1 MDQEIRQSDTGG
13 FLRAAKNEGVL
24 RFRASTDA
32 IDRHQSIVIQKGID
46 FRNFS
51 GAFLWGHDSF
61 KGMFGGGPEIKN
73 NLGKVIKKSITNFM
87 RGNKPA
93 VATDIDVRFSEVNP
107 FAVMAEGMVREG
119 ILGNTSIAF
128 IPDREKIRTE
138 VIKKKEIRIF
148 DKVELLEISLVPVP
162 ANPEAVALVRS
173 MNQSLGEEILEV
185 PQGTVQRRSDED
197 GDWFFVENSWQFRMP
212 RKLMSLDEL
221 MNIGESV
228 RGIVP
233 ANISTTKAAEDQRF
247 PVVTIS
253 DFKTSLSTTWEGLT
267 VKEKREIM
275 GHFAWSPSGD
285 TTTFRF
291 SDMRFPHH
299 DPGNGSVVLRG
310 VHFAMDEL
318 LGAKGQAKIPGE
330 DRRKV
335 YNHLAAHIRSFDRV
349 PPDFR
354 SADDPPPKGA
364 DIGSVGQIV
373 SQTVKTWAETQR
385 S

>member
-1 MDQEIRQSDTGG
+1 MDQDIRQSDTGG

-46 FRNFS
+46 FKNFS

-73 NLGKVIKKSITNFM
+73 NLGKVISKTRSNFM

-128 IPDREKIRTE
+128 IPISHRKEE
-138 VIKKKEIRIF
+138 IKGKEIRIF

-162 ANPEAVALVRS
+162 SNPEAVALVRS
-173 MNQSLGEEILEV
+173 MSLSLGEELVEV

-197 GDWFFVENSWQFRMP
+197 GDWFFVEDSWQFRVP
-212 RKLMSLDEL
+212 RKLMSLNEL
-221 MNIGESV
+221 MNIGEDAK
-228 RGIVP
+228 GIVP
-233 ANISTTKAAEDQRF
+233 ANISTSKAPETTRWSA
-247 PVVTIS
+247 PTLS
-253 DFKTSLSTTWEGLT
+253 DFTDRSWTDLT
-267 VKEKREIM
+267 DTQRRRIM
-275 GHFAWSPSGD
+275 NHFAWSPSGD
-285 TTTFRF
+285 TKTFGF
-291 SDMRFPHH
+291 SDMKLPHH
-299 DPGNGSVVLRG
+299 AHGNGSIVLRG
-310 VHFAMDEL
+310 VNAAMGAL
-318 LGAKGQAKIPGE
+318 LGARGGVKIPTE

-354 SADDPPPKGA
+354 SVDDPPPDGA
-364 DIGSVGQIV
+364 DSGSLGQIV
-373 SQTVKTWAETQR
+373 SQTVKNFVEKLR

>member
-73 NLGKVIKKSITNFM
+73 NLGKVISKSRTNFM

-107 FAVMAEGMVREG
+107 FAVMAQGMVREG

-128 IPDREKIRTE
+128 IPISHRKEE
-138 VIKKKEIRIF
+138 IKGKEIRIF

-162 ANPEAVALVRS
+162 SNPEAVALVRS
-173 MNQSLGEEILEV
+173 MSLSLGEELVEV
-185 PQGTVQRRSDED
+185 PEGTVQRRSDD
-197 GDWFFVENSWQFRMP
+197 GGDWFYVEDSWQFRVP
-212 RKLMSLDEL
+212 RNLRTIDDILGIEGVIK
-221 MNIGESV
+221 
-228 RGIVP
+228 GIVP
-233 ANISTTKAAEDQRF
+233 ANISTSKAAETTSWSA
-247 PVVTIS
+247 PTLS
-253 DFKTSLSTTWEGLT
+253 DFTDKAWTDLTSSQ
-267 VKEKREIM
+267 RRRIM
-275 GHFAWSPSGD
+275 GHYAWSPSSD

-291 SDMRFPHH
+291 SDMKLPHH
-299 DPGNGSVVLRG
+299 NPRGGAIVLRG
-310 VHFAMDEL
+310 VNAAMGAL
-318 LGAKGQAKIPGE
+318 LGARGGVKIPTE

-354 SADDPPPKGA
+354 SADDPPPDGA
-364 DIGSVGQIV
+364 DSGSLGQIV
-373 SQTVKTWAETQR
+373 SQTVRNFVEKLR

>member
-1 MDQEIRQSDTGG
+1 MDQDIRQSDTGG

-46 FRNFS
+46 FKNFS

-73 NLGKVIKKSITNFM
+73 NLGKVISKSRSNFM

-93 VATDIDVRFSEVNP
+93 QATDIDVRFSQVNP

-128 IPDREKIRTE
+128 IPISHRKEE
-138 VIKKKEIRIF
+138 IKGKEIRIF

-162 ANPEAVALVRS
+162 SNPEAVALVRS
-173 MNQSLGEEILEV
+173 MNQTLGEELIEV
-185 PQGTVQRRSDED
+185 PEGTVQRRSDEN
-197 GDWFFVENSWQFRMP
+197 GDWFFVEDVWQFRVP
-212 RKLMSLDEL
+212 RNSRSIDDILGIEDVDK
-221 MNIGESV
+221 
-228 RGIVP
+228 GIVP
-233 ANISTTKAAEDQRF
+233 ANISTSKAPETMRWSAPTLTDFTDRAWTDLTNTQR
-247 PVVTIS
+247 
-253 DFKTSLSTTWEGLT
+253 
-267 VKEKREIM
+267 RRIM
-275 GHFAWSPSGD
+275 NHFAWSPSGD

-291 SDMRFPHH
+291 SDMKLPHH
-299 DPGNGSVVLRG
+299 APGNGQIVLRG
-310 VHFAMDEL
+310 VNAAMGAL
-318 LGAKGQAKIPGE
+318 LGARGGVKIPTE

-364 DIGSVGQIV
+364 DSGSLGQII
-373 SQTVKTWAETQR
+373 SQTVKTFVEKLR

>member
-13 FLRAAKNEGVL
+13 FLRAAKNDGVL

-46 FRNFS
+46 FKNFS

-73 NLGKVIKKSITNFM
+73 NLGKVIKKSVTRFM

-107 FAVMAEGMVREG
+107 FAVMAQGMVREG

-128 IPDREKIRTE
+128 IPISHRKEE
-138 VIKKKEIRIF
+138 IKGKEIRIF

-162 ANPEAVALVRS
+162 SNPEAVALVRS
-173 MNQSLGEEILEV
+173 MSLSLGEELIEI

-197 GDWFFVENSWQFRMP
+197 GDWFFVEDSWQFRVP
-212 RKLMSLDEL
+212 KKLMSLNGL

-233 ANISTTKAAEDQRF
+233 ANISTSRAAEDQKWNGI
-247 PVVTIS
+247 PTLA
-253 DFKTSLSTTWEGLT
+253 DFRTALSMTWMGLMSGER
-267 VKEKREIM
+267 KEIM
-275 GHFAWSPSGD
+275 GHFAWTPSSNPLE
-285 TTTFRF
+285 FAF
-291 SDMRFPHH
+291 VEMLLPHH
-299 DPGNGSVVLRG
+299 DPENGSIVLRG
-310 VHFAMDEL
+310 VNTAMDEL
-318 LGAKGQAKIPGE
+318 LSAKRVKIPTE

-354 SADDPPPKGA
+354 SVDDPPPAGA
-364 DIGSVGQIV
+364 DSGSLGQIV
-373 SQTVKTWAETQR
+373 SQTVKNFVEKLK

>member
-73 NLGKVIKKSITNFM
+73 NLGKVIHKSITKFM

-107 FAVMAEGMVREG
+107 FAVMAQGMVREG

-128 IPDREKIRTE
+128 IPISHKKEE
-138 VIKKKEIRIF
+138 IKGKEIRIF

-162 ANPEAVALVRS
+162 SNPEAVALVRS
-173 MNQSLGEEILEV
+173 MNLSLGEELVEV
-185 PQGTVQRRSDED
+185 PQGSVQRRSDEN
-197 GDWFFVENSWQFRMP
+197 GDWFFVEDSWQFRVP
-212 RKLMSLDEL
+212 RRLMSIGEM
-221 MNIGESV
+221 MNIGELDK
-228 RGIVP
+228 GIVP
-233 ANISTTKAAEDQRF
+233 ANISTSKAPETMRWSAPRL
-247 PVVTIS
+247 S
-253 DFKTSLSTTWEGLT
+253 DFVTKSWEELT
-267 VKEKREIM
+267 NTQRRRIM
-275 GHFAWSPSGD
+275 NHFAWSPSGD
-285 TTTFRF
+285 TTEFGF
-291 SDMRFPHH
+291 SDMKLPHH
-299 DPGNGSVVLRG
+299 APGNGSIVLRG
-310 VHFAMDEL
+310 VNAAMGAL
-318 LGAKGQAKIPGE
+318 LGARGGVKIPGE

-349 PPDFR
+349 PPEFR

-364 DIGSVGQIV
+364 DFGSVGQII
-373 SQTVKTWAETQR
+373 SQTVKTFVEKLR